1 VLGIQILV
9 VLTVGAF
16 CEVMTYGVL
25 KVVDRVVGLRI
36 SQEEE
41 RMGLDLS
48 QHDERAYS

>member
-1 VLGIQILV
+1 MAVGGFCAISTYVL
-9 VLTVGAF
+9 
-16 CEVMTYGVL
+16 L
-25 KVVDRVVGLRI
+25 KLVDRVVGLRI